1 MPQDLRDTHNGYP
14 QELGQSILQKRIK
27 NQGAGSVDPGPDPWC
42 LWRQEADKYES
53 DVAYVAFTRLVAPF
67 CMITTAL
74 SLLQAGSPQVSLPL
88 FVKPGIFHWILISFP
103 IKMATFVYIVRYLQT
118 SPFGSGCFLRHWML

>member
-1 MPQDLRDTHNGYP
+1 MAIP
-14 QELGQSILQKRIK
+14 K
-27 NQGAGSVDPGPDPWC
+27 NWVNPYYKSASKTKGLVRS
-42 LWRQEADKYES
+42 
-53 DVAYVAFTRLVAPF
+53 TLVAPF

-103 IKMATFVYIVRYLQT
+103 IKMAIFVYIVRYLQT